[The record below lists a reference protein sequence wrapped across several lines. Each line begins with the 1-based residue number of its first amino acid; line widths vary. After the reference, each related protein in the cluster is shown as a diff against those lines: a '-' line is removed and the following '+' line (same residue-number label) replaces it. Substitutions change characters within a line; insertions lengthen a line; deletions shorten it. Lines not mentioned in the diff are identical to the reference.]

1 MSRVVLN
8 SANTAV
14 LIGDSPAFK
23 TDNETG
29 TLFAG
34 VQSASFSIPQTRQ
47 TQKQVGS
54 CYYSV
59 DDLVRHP
66 DVDLEISYLFSPSMV
81 NESAMGLNIYDS
93 LLPQITAPSN
103 IKSSFVSGVDD
114 KSYNFY
120 FYNHPKQNFNAIKYL
135 TSSSIN
141 TPNNGE
147 IISFGN
153 AYLMSY
159 GLSFSDGELPT
170 VSTQFKCSNMQA
182 EGYSGDVVSPAINLL
197 SGNNSS
203 VGKLDVSETIT
214 DKLNF
219 YGQSDLDLTDPIL
232 SQPGDLVL
240 ELQNL
245 QVGGQLISGGN
256 HIVKTLSVE
265 IPINRVD
272 LHGLGSDYVR
282 GRKMQYPS
290 RGNLTMSSLVSKY
303 ETGFISGLLNDESE
317 YDFTI
322 KAKSCDGKADC
333 EMKFG
338 KLKLETFNY
347 GIVVNEEMQYS
358 ASFSF
363 SMDNKS
369 HIGDSEARMTVNVER
384 EDDLNTY
391 AFDSSGDLL
400 SYDQGDVDVN
410 WMQNNPNIKSMRLSK
425 ADDLTIGMNAFNN
438 CGLSGGIYI
447 PGNVTTIGLGAFYFC
462 KSLNGGLVIEEGVEI
477 IEPYAL
483 GNCDGFNGTLRLP
496 STITSIGNFA
506 FERDEFSRVEIHATT
521 APTIASFAF
530 VNMPSVEDSKIH
542 VPVGAVG
549 YAASYDG
556 LTVVYDL

>member
-1 MSRVVLN
+1 MSRIVLN

-54 CYYSV
+54 CYYAV

-66 DVDLEISYLFSPSMV
+66 DVDLQISYLFSPSMV
-81 NESAMGLNIYDS
+81 NESAMGLNVYDS
-93 LLPQITAPSN
+93 LLPQVTAPSN

-120 FYNHPKQNFNAIKYL
+120 FYNHPKQNFDAINYL
-135 TSSSIN
+135 TSNSIN

-197 SGNNSS
+197 SGNNSL

-214 DKLNF
+214 DKKDF
-219 YGQSDLDLTDPIL
+219 YGQGDLDLTDPVL

-245 QVGGQLISGGN
+245 QVGGQLISGGD

-265 IPINRVD
+265 IPIDRVD

-290 RGNLTMSSLVSKY
+290 RGNLSISSLVSKY
-303 ETGFISGLLNDESE
+303 ETGFISGLLKNESD

-322 KAKSCDGKADC
+322 KAKSCDSTADC

-369 HIGDSEARMTVNVER
+369 HVGDSDARMTATVER
-384 EDDLNTY
+384 DDYTY
-391 AFDSSGDLL
+391 TYVFDDAGDLL
-400 SYDQGDVDVN
+400 AYDGGDIDNN
-410 WMQNNPNIKSMRLSK
+410 WMLNSGDIKSVRFSK
-425 ADDLTIGMNAFNN
+425 KENLIIGDFAFDN
-438 CGLSGGIYI
+438 CGLQGNLVIPDNFTGIGRNAFTSSSGIQDIYI
-447 PGNVTTIGLGAFYFC
+447 
-462 KSLNGGLVIEEGVEI
+462 
-477 IEPYAL
+477 
-483 GNCDGFNGTLRLP
+483 
-496 STITSIGNFA
+496 
-506 FERDEFSRVEIHATT
+506 
-521 APTIASFAF
+521 
-530 VNMPSVEDSKIH
+530 NMPESAIFDSADTVNPFYNGPVGKLYVKSEYISSYGG
-542 VPVGAVG
+542 VGAVYPPTQG
-549 YAASYDG
+549 MEVALWNDN
-556 LTVVYDL
+556 